1 MTANTTPEINPR
13 LAQIII
19 YPIKSLDG
27 IVVDRSKISAG
38 GALEFDRRWSIVDAN
53 DKVVNA
59 KRIGKIQQIRS
70 QFELIESDQR
80 LLINLQTGNDS
91 TTYTF
96 CLNSELH
103 ELAIWLSDFL
113 GFSVSLIENALI
125 GFPDDLVA
133 FGPTIISTATLELV
147 CTWFPDLDLPEIR
160 RRLRTNLEI
169 SGVPALWED
178 QLFGNIGELINF
190 HLGDIQFYGT
200 NPCQRCIVPT
210 RNSLTGNPLSNFQQ
224 IFSQQRQQSLSP
236 TVNRSRFNHF
246 YKLAINTQIDL
257 ADAGKL
263 LITGDLLSFIDRQ

>member
-38 GALEFDRRWSIVDAN
+38 GALEFDRRWAIVDAN

-224 IFSQQRQQSLSP
+224 IFSQQRQQSLPP

>member
-1 MTANTTPEINPR
+1 MTANITPELNPR

-38 GALEFDRRWSIVDAN
+38 GALKFDRRWAIVDAN
-53 DKVVNA
+53 GKVVNA
-59 KRIGKIQQIRS
+59 KRTGKIQQIRS
-70 QFELIESDQR
+70 RFELIESDQR
-80 LLINLQTGNDS
+80 LLINLQTGNDF

-160 RRLRTNLEI
+160 RRFRTNLEI
-169 SGVPALWED
+169 SGVPALWEE
-178 QLFGNIGELINF
+178 QLFGNIGELVSF
-190 HLGDIQFYGT
+190 QLGDIQFYGT
-200 NPCQRCIVPT
+200 NPCQRCVVPT
-210 RNSLTGNPLSNFQQ
+210 RNSLTGSLSPNFQQ
-224 IFSQQRQQSLSP
+224 IFSQQRQQSLP
-236 TVNRSRFNHF
+236 PAVNRSRFNHF
-246 YKLAINTQIDL
+246 YKLAVNTQIDL
-257 ADAGKL
+257 ADTGKL
-263 LITGDLLSFIDRQ
+263 LVTGDLLSFINRQ